1 MRVLIAIGCD
11 AYQHVGTLNGAER
24 DARRM
29 FECLVREEVG
39 DYDMASSRLLL
50 SPTINEVR
58 ECIQET
64 LLSAPNVEAFTFFF
78 AGHGHVSSSSFYM
91 LVKDSRCGSL
101 SMSGFSLADLFKCL
115 NEARPNQTNII
126 IDACESGGLITDLSM
141 LLKPELLGD
150 AGTPSVTLVATA
162 GKDQT
167 AGETPIG
174 GFGTSAILDCIEGKD
189 FIQDSNSALDLVE
202 IGRRISVHLAKFN
215 QNPIVWGLNLY
226 GPPSFCRN
234 PRYGSDSTAPLRS
247 LIQEWP
253 SANEESAGLTQKSL
267 WSLYNALQTEWEPEK
282 FSSATKELLESCKQ
296 DSAVLS
302 GLIYRLATTFS
313 VRAQESDD
321 MYRPCQVSAAL
332 ASCLIPYT
340 SDAEIAQRTQDLMDQ
355 CCAEIMKA
363 TESLS
368 EELQLSKFAILS
380 PSGIGMSELYY
391 LPIRISKILGWS
403 AASTLISSSD
413 EQNSQAKDQFT
424 RLLRFVLENYP
435 NSVLAIN
442 DVQAPYWGLVIAR
455 AVNLGLMDEAELLVS
470 LLFMSITDCAGKLCR
485 CDLSAD
491 KVLNYL
497 LFRNNPQQ
505 EGFDDLIERPI
516 ELLTVLLKAAP
527 ALNLKETFDESLW
540 KLDGVSF
547 LAYLPNDYKS
557 FGDRVMHGGNNYVWA
572 IGYDVFRVDDLECY
586 WPSSAGTPQS
596 LIDARLAIISSLLF
610 PDRVAWFC
618 IDALLG
624 KGSSSPANE
633 LAK

>member
-1 MRVLIAIGCD
+1 
-11 AYQHVGTLNGAER
+11 
-24 DARRM
+24 
-29 FECLVREEVG
+29 
-39 DYDMASSRLLL
+39 MASSKLLL

-58 ECIQET
+58 ECIQQT
-64 LLSAPNVEAFTFFF
+64 LLSASDVEAFTFFF

-101 SMSGFSLADLFKCL
+101 SMSAFSLADLFKCL
-115 NEARPNQTNII
+115 NEARPNQANII
-126 IDACESGGLITDLSM
+126 IDACESGGLITDLNM
-141 LLKPELLGD
+141 LLKPEILGD

-162 GKDQT
+162 GKNQT
-167 AGETPIG
+167 AGETANG

-202 IGRRISVHLAKFN
+202 IGRRISVHLAKVD

-253 SANEESAGLTQKSL
+253 SATEGSAGLTHNNL
-267 WSLYNALQTEWEPEK
+267 WSLYNALHTEWEPEK
-282 FSSATKELLESCKQ
+282 FSSAAKELLESCKQ

-313 VRAQESDD
+313 VRAQESND

-340 SDAEIAQRTQDLMDQ
+340 SDAEIARRSQDLMDQ
-355 CCAEIMKA
+355 CCTEIIKA
-363 TESLS
+363 TGSLLDD
-368 EELQLSKFAILS
+368 LQASKYAILS

-403 AASTLISSSD
+403 AASTLISSND
-413 EQNSQAKDQFT
+413 EQNSRAKDQFSK
-424 RLLRFVLENYP
+424 LLQFVLETYP
-435 NSVLAIN
+435 NSALAIS
-442 DVQAPYWGLVIAR
+442 DAQAPYWGLVIAT
-455 AVNLGLMDEAELLVS
+455 AVNLGLKNEAELLAS
-470 LLFMSITDCAGKLCR
+470 LLFMSITDCAGKLSR
-485 CDLSAD
+485 CDLPAD
-491 KVLNYL
+491 RVLNYL

-505 EGFDDLIERPI
+505 EDFDELIERPI
-516 ELLTVLLKAAP
+516 ELLTVLLKVAP
-527 ALNLKETFDESLW
+527 ALNLKEIFDESLW

-547 LAYLPNDYKS
+547 LAYLPSNYKS
-557 FGDRVMHGGNNYVWA
+557 FGDRVMHGGTNYVWA
-572 IGYDVFRVDDLECY
+572 IGYDVFRVEDLERF
-586 WPSSAGTPQS
+586 WPDSAEAPQS
-596 LIDARLAIISSLLF
+596 LIDARLAVISSLLF

-618 IDALLG
+618 IDALLESDS
-624 KGSSSPANE
+624 KSSASE
-633 LAK
+633 LAQ